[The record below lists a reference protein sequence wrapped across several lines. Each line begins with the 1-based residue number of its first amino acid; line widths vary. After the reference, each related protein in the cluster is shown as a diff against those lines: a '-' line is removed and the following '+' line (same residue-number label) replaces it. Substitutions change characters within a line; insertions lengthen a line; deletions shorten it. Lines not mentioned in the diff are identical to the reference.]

1 MSRLFLF
8 AIGGT
13 GARVV
18 RSLTMMLAS
27 GVDGLDSSTE
37 IVPIIIDYDLS
48 NGDKTRAI
56 KALEKYSEIHQSLYA
71 DTADGKQYTDHF
83 FMTTIKPLSQAGV
96 AAVAGAANLKKFEF
110 NFGPASTFKSFSEY
124 LNKSAL
130 NTVAGA
136 ELTELLLYALYDTS
150 DGQYYKSDSY

>member
-48 NGDKTRAI
+48 NGDKT
-56 KALEKYSEIHQSLYA
+56 
-71 DTADGKQYTDHF
+71 
-83 FMTTIKPLSQAGV
+83 
-96 AAVAGAANLKKFEF
+96 
-110 NFGPASTFKSFSEY
+110 
-124 LNKSAL
+124 
-130 NTVAGA
+130 
-136 ELTELLLYALYDTS
+136 S
-150 DGQYYKSDSY
+150 DYN

>member
-48 NGDKTRAI
+48 NGDKTRAT

-71 DTADGKQYTDHF
+71 DTADGKLYADHF
-83 FMTTIKPLSQAGV
+83 FIRE
-96 AAVAGAANLKKFEF
+96 FEIIF
-110 NFGPASTFKSFSEY
+110 
-124 LNKSAL
+124 
-130 NTVAGA
+130 
-136 ELTELLLYALYDTS
+136 
-150 DGQYYKSDSY
+150 